1 MRELQEQEYNPILA
15 FKAQGEAAGEGMDDL
30 AEESI
35 LSKQN
40 FKRIQW
46 LGSYVLMQLMAPI
59 CMISS

>member
-30 AEESI
+30 AE
-35 LSKQN
+35 SKQN

-46 LGSYVLMQLMAPI
+46 LGSVMVSYV
-59 CMISS
+59 